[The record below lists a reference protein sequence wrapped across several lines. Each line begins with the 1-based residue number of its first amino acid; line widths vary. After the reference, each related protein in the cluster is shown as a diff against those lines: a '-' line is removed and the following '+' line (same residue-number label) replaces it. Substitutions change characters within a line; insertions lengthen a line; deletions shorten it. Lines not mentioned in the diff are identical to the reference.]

1 MIDELELLKKDWQ
14 KNENRHPKLSY
25 DEIYKMLWKK
35 SSSIVK
41 WILIISILEFALPHL
56 LYLLPSARDSFKFYE
71 QLGLKNL
78 VIILTFIQYAVVLY
92 FIFQFYR
99 KFREISVLDNAKEL
113 MSKIIETRSTVKNY
127 IIFSL
132 SMILLLFLLVVVG
145 IYLNDDIGTTFAAL
159 VEQTQKISPEKL
171 KKVLMW
177 SMAITGIVFTAL
189 LGGIYFLLYG
199 RLLRKLKKNFID
211 LQQLDL

>member
-14 KNENRHPKLSY
+14 KKEGQHPKLTY
-25 DEIYKMLWKK
+25 DEIYRMLWKK

-56 LYLLPSARDSFKFYE
+56 LYLLPSTRDSFTFYE
-71 QLGLKNL
+71 QLGVKNL
-78 VIILTFIQYAVVLY
+78 VLVLTFVQYAVVLY

-99 KFREISVLDNAKEL
+99 RYREISVLDNAKEL
-113 MSKIIETRSTVKNY
+113 MSKIIETRSIVKNY
-127 IIFSL
+127 ILFSL
-132 SMILLLFLLVVVG
+132 AMILLLFFVVVVG
-145 IYLNDDIGTTFAAL
+145 IYLNDEIGTTFAGL
-159 VEQTQKISPEKL
+159 IEKSQNISPEKL

-177 SMAITGIVFTAL
+177 SFAITGIVFTAF

-199 RLLRKLKKNFID
+199 RLLRKLKKNYVD
-211 LQQLDL
+211 LKQLDL